1 MYLLYL
7 ISISLI
13 LPYVLQTHPSQ
24 NIHTYFSYIFELLVS
39 QSNYIQDPYS
49 TKYLH
54 IIPIRITNTI
64 SHKTYIFFTIFIHLK
79 RYQTLFQEHITK
91 ALLMES
97 NITHIWLITKRT
109 LHGKHHFK
117 CMIKGINLI
126 NLCTRLNIFSLPP
139 VAPIF
144 PHQLWSHHEM
154 THNIILYRWT
164 HFIMLLKYY
173 KSTNVIRLEP
183 QTMKISHY
191 IFISIFT
198 LLNIFYFI
206 IIVLLY
212 SYYFADRI
220 LLAH

>member
-7 ISISLI
+7 TSIPLI
-13 LPYVLQTHPSQ
+13 LLYILQTHSSQ
-24 NIHTYFSYIFELLVS
+24 NIRTYFSYIFKLYVS

-49 TKYLH
+49 AKYLH

-97 NITHIWLITKRT
+97 NITHIWLITKRA

-144 PHQLWSHHEM
+144 RLQLWSHHER
-154 THNIILYRWT
+154 THNIILYR
-164 HFIMLLKYY
+164 
-173 KSTNVIRLEP
+173 
-183 QTMKISHY
+183 
-191 IFISIFT
+191 
-198 LLNIFYFI
+198 
-206 IIVLLY
+206 
-212 SYYFADRI
+212 
-220 LLAH
+220 